1 MDCPKCKHPNLEGGT
16 LAGSMSVQWC
26 PNCYGIWIPGREYE
40 AWQKEQNQWYNKS
53 EQPQATGTLGIEFT
67 PCAYDSKAA
76 LCPEDGHYLSRAKVP
91 FSRVPFYIERCMLCG
106 GIWCDNGE
114 WDILET
120 LGFHTE
126 IDKMFSPNWQA
137 KARVQELAS
146 RERQVLTEK
155 LGPDIAGYVLELA
168 EVLADHPHADCAA
181 TYILRRAELKRKEI

>member
-1 MDCPKCKHPNLEGGT
+1 MECPKCKHPNLDGGT

-40 AWQKEQNQWYNKS
+40 AWQTSQRQWLLKS
-53 EQPQATGTLGIEFT
+53 DKRKPGSIPIEFT
-67 PCAYDSKAA
+67 PSPYDSKAS

-114 WDILET
+114 WDILEN
-120 LGFHTE
+120 LGFHME
-126 IDKMFSPNWQA
+126 IDQMFSPNWQA
-137 KARVQELAS
+137 KARLQELAE
-146 RERQVLTEK
+146 RERIVLIEK
-155 LGPDIAGYVLELA
+155 LGSDVAGYVMELA

-181 TYILRRAELKRKEI
+181 TYILRKAELKRREI

>member
-1 MDCPKCKHPNLEGGT
+1 
-16 LAGSMSVQWC
+16 MSVQWC

-40 AWQKEQNQWYNKS
+40 AWQKEQSEWYNKS
-53 EQPQATGTLGIEFT
+53 EKPQTTGTLGIEFT

>member
-16 LAGSMSVQWC
+16 LAGSMSVEWC

-67 PCAYDSKAA
+67 PSAYDSKAA

-114 WDILET
+114 WDILES

>member
-1 MDCPKCKHPNLEGGT
+1 MECPKCKHPNLEGGT
-16 LAGSMSVQWC
+16 LAGSMSVEWC
-26 PNCYGIWIPGREYE
+26 PNCYGIWIPGRKYE
-40 AWQKEQNQWYNKS
+40 AWQKEQSEWYNKS
-53 EQPQATGTLGIEFT
+53 EKPQATGTLGIEFT

>member
-1 MDCPKCKHPNLEGGT
+1 VDCPKCKHPDLEGGT

-67 PCAYDSKAA
+67 PSAYDSKAA

>member
-1 MDCPKCKHPNLEGGT
+1 MECPKCKHPNLEGGT
-16 LAGSMSVQWC
+16 LAGSMSVEWC

-40 AWQKEQNQWYNKS
+40 AWQKEQRQWYNKS
-53 EQPQATGTLGIEFT
+53 DKPQATGTLGIEFT
-67 PCAYDSKAA
+67 PSAYDSKAA

>member
-1 MDCPKCKHPNLEGGT
+1 MECPKCKHPNLEGGT

-26 PNCYGIWIPGREYE
+26 PNCYGIWIPGKEYE
-40 AWQKEQNQWYNKS
+40 TWQKEHSLWYNKS
-53 EQPQATGTLGIEFT
+53 EKPEATGTLGIEFT
-67 PCAYDSKAA
+67 PSPYDSKAA

-114 WDILET
+114 WDILES

-137 KARVQELAS
+137 KARVQELAA

-181 TYILRRAELKRKEI
+181 TYILRRAELKRREI